1 MADYSN
7 CDWCGEKDSKL
18 QPYGDTGQM
27 ICRACMK
34 AEVEKAE
41 HDEEMR
47 SLKGYTDEER
57 ERI

>member
-1 MADYSN
+1 MADYSL

-18 QPYGDTGQM
+18 QPWGDEQM

-34 AEVEKAE
+34 DAVDKAE

-47 SLKGYTDEER
+47 SLMGYTDEER